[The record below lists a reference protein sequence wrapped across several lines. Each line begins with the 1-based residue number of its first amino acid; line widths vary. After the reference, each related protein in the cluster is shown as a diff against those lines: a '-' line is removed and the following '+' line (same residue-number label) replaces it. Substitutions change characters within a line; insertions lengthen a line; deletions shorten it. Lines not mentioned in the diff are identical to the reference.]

1 MAVYTIGDLHLSFH
15 ENKPMDIFGEN
26 WRGHEEKIKKDWIEK
41 VTEKD
46 LVIIPGD
53 FSWSTYLKDTYEDFS
68 YLHSLPGKKLLLKGN
83 HDYWWTTLKSMREF
97 VKENGFDDID
107 FLYNTAYEF
116 ENYIFAGTRG
126 WSQSQEEDNE
136 KMIQREQLR
145 LELSLKEAN
154 KLLNKDCL
162 GEERGANAKEII
174 VFMHYPPITN
184 SQIEECT
191 KMDKEI
197 CEVNTFVKLMKEYNI
212 KRCYYGH
219 LHGISIKEAV
229 EGEYDGIEFKLVSAD
244 GLDFKLLRIRD

>member
-1 MAVYTIGDLHLSFH
+1 MAIYTIGDLHLSFH
-15 ENKPMDIFGEN
+15 ESKPMDIFGDN
-26 WRGHEEKIKKDWIEK
+26 WKGHEQKIKKDWIEK

-53 FSWSTYLKDTYEDFS
+53 FSWCTYLKDTYEDFS

-83 HDYWWTTLKSMREF
+83 HDYWWTTLKSMREYL
-97 VKENGFDDID
+97 KENGFDDID
-107 FLYNTAYEF
+107 FLYNTAYKF
-116 ENYIFAGTRG
+116 ENYVFAGTRG
-126 WSQSQEEDNE
+126 WSQSQEEASE
-136 KMIQREQLR
+136 KMLQREALR
-145 LELSLKEAN
+145 LEISLKEAS

-162 GEERGANAKEII
+162 REII

-184 SQIEECT
+184 SQIEECA
-191 KMDKEI
+191 KMGKEI
-197 CEVNTFVKLMKEYNI
+197 CEVNNFVKIMKEYNI

-229 EGEYDGIEFKLVSAD
+229 EGKYDGIEFKLVSAD